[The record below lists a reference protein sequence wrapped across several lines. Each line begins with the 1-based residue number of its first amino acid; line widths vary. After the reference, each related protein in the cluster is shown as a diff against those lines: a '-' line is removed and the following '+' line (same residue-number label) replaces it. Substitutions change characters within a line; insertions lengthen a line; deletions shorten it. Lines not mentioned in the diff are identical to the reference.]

1 MAVNEGEFKHGAL
14 TRKIIGCAMEVHKA
28 LGNGFPEV
36 VYQRALAVELAIQGV
51 NFVREQEMR
60 VFYKEVEVGIR
71 RVDFFVENQVLVELK
86 AQIEMTD
93 MHLAQTLNYLEAFQ
107 LEVGLLINF
116 GSRSLEFKRVINK
129 KYKAP

>member
-1 MAVNEGEFKHGAL
+1 MAFRRAAVA
-14 TRKIIGCAMEVHKA
+14 
-28 LGNGFPEV
+28 EV
-36 VYQRALAVELAIQGV
+36 VYQRALAVELANQGV
-51 NFVREQEMR
+51 HFVREQERR

-86 AQIEMTD
+86 AQIEMTV

-116 GSRSLEFKRVINK
+116 GSRSLEFKRVLNK
-129 KYKAP
+129 KHKAP